1 MGIRVV
7 GRLMGGVSA
16 LVLTT
21 GCGTSTTVPTYA
33 EISPYAM
40 QALTSGRLAVH
51 DDCLILIDSTGA
63 SGIAWPEGVVWNEL
77 ARTIELEGSQASVGD
92 EVVLAG
98 GEAQWPAETDAA
110 AWVVPP
116 TAGCLTT
123 DRYWKVSDL
132 VEVSTSQDDGAS

>member
-1 MGIRVV
+1 MLALPWLHGARAPWWQPDAHCAFAGVTSATGPGELTRAVV
-7 GRLMGGVSA
+7 ES
-16 LVLTT
+16 
-21 GCGTSTTVPTYA
+21 
-33 EISPYAM
+33 
-40 QALTSGRLAVH
+40 
-51 DDCLILIDSTGA
+51 
-63 SGIAWPEGVVWNEL
+63 IAYDV
-77 ARTIELEGSQASVGD
+77 ARCIELIAPTAT

-98 GEAQWPAETDAA
+98 GGAQWPAETDAA